1 MDHFRNESTFT
12 SKTGRDEY
20 LDSFIDTI
28 SKLPINYHNTKQNL
42 SRREKKSLEELKN
55 NPSIIL
61 KEADKGGGIVI
72 MDKTFYREKVLEQLN
87 DNEYY
92 TKLRKNNDKSTI
104 RKIKKLVE
112 EYSESFTDNEIA
124 YLCDFTPKEANFYG
138 LPKIHKSNTI
148 QTAVKH
154 QNRKYIESPNPS
166 DLKLRPIVAGPESPT
181 QRMSHFLDLILKKL
195 CPLIPSYVRDDID
208 FLRYIPETV
217 PKNTL
222 LTTFDVT
229 SLYTNI
235 PHYLGTTAIKY
246 WVEINREI
254 VDGRF
259 DTEFIVKALKI
270 ILEGNIFYFDG
281 FKFTPTPTPNTTT
294 LKSDIQQFSRR
305 LRLRE
310 YFGNGKFDDGSLVRN
325 KSTFTPKTGR
335 DEYLDSFIDTISK
348 LPINY
353 HNTKQN
359 LSRREKKSLEELKNN
374 PSIILKEA
382 DKGGGIVIMDKTFY
396 REKVLEQLNDNEY
409 YTKLRKNNDKSTIR
423 KIKKLVEEYS
433 ESFTDNE
440 IAYLCDFTPK
450 EANFYGLP
458 KIHKS
463 NTIQT
468 AVKHQNRKYI
478 ESPNPNDLKL
488 RPIVAGPESTTQR
501 MSHFLDLILKKL
513 CPLIPSYVRDDIDFL
528 RYIPE
533 TVPKNTLLTTFDV
546 TSLYTNIPH
555 DLGTTAIKY
564 WVEINREI
572 VDGRFDTELIDQ
584 SYFVIRTKVKP
595 IATMANAEQN
605 VSVNNVFDAEDIE
618 EENVDDKSI
627 SSAQDNDEITATSHN
642 TIMESTPNATFDN
655 PVHRQQVL
663 LRPLLLILV
672 CILVTAVLTY
682 FATKHICSENRN
694 SQTECS
700 TACGYGGTIYSQAC
714 FKESCAGDADK
725 INMRFKRTGLF
736 YSYYISDDDKT
747 ISNVKTAETFN
758 RSFRLRIT
766 YRGTISD
773 STVDVN
779 ELIYYEVNYTYTVRY
794 AVDDVFKILQVGIAE
809 CSRVYLH
816 LTALFQRDHGWYW
829 SIAFD
834 KFLEKT

>member
-1 MDHFRNESTFT
+1 MAETTMGELAVWPKQLWIVFGSVAETTES
-12 SKTGRDEY
+12 
-20 LDSFIDTI
+20 
-28 SKLPINYHNTKQNL
+28 
-42 SRREKKSLEELKN
+42 EL
-55 NPSIIL
+55 
-61 KEADKGGGIVI
+61 A
-72 MDKTFYREKVLEQLN
+72 
-87 DNEYY
+87 
-92 TKLRKNNDKSTI
+92 
-104 RKIKKLVE
+104 
-112 EYSESFTDNEIA
+112 
-124 YLCDFTPKEANFYG
+124 
-138 LPKIHKSNTI
+138 
-148 QTAVKH
+148 
-154 QNRKYIESPNPS
+154 
-166 DLKLRPIVAGPESPT
+166 
-181 QRMSHFLDLILKKL
+181 
-195 CPLIPSYVRDDID
+195 
-208 FLRYIPETV
+208 
-217 PKNTL
+217 
-222 LTTFDVT
+222 TT
-229 SLYTNI
+229 
-235 PHYLGTTAIKY
+235 
-246 WVEINREI
+246 
-254 VDGRF
+254 
-259 DTEFIVKALKI
+259 
-270 ILEGNIFYFDG
+270 
-281 FKFTPTPTPNTTT
+281 
-294 LKSDIQQFSRR
+294 
-305 LRLRE
+305 RLRE

-423 KIKKLVEEYS
+423 KIKKLVKEYS

-572 VDGRFDTELIDQ
+572 VDGRFDTELIVSFGKCVLQ
-584 SYFVIRTKVKP
+584 SGIGCGTQNPCSSPDGSMITTCHFNLVILHRNCS
-595 IATMANAEQN
+595 M
-605 VSVNNVFDAEDIE
+605 FFL
-618 EENVDDKSI
+618 
-627 SSAQDNDEITATSHN
+627 
-642 TIMESTPNATFDN
+642 TF
-655 PVHRQQVL
+655 
-663 LRPLLLILV
+663 
-672 CILVTAVLTY
+672 
-682 FATKHICSENRN
+682 
-694 SQTECS
+694 
-700 TACGYGGTIYSQAC
+700 
-714 FKESCAGDADK
+714 
-725 INMRFKRTGLF
+725 
-736 YSYYISDDDKT
+736 
-747 ISNVKTAETFN
+747 
-758 RSFRLRIT
+758 
-766 YRGTISD
+766 
-773 STVDVN
+773 
-779 ELIYYEVNYTYTVRY
+779 TVR
-794 AVDDVFKILQVGIAE
+794 VILSPTVLPIKRKQWMK
-809 CSRVYLH
+809 SK
-816 LTALFQRDHGWYW
+816 HG
-829 SIAFD
+829 
-834 KFLEKT
+834 